1 MTYSAK
7 SLNRRRAMEHEM
19 KTIKDL
25 EKEQKR
31 IEKLIKAR
39 KSREEL
45 RKKRLE
51 DKRKK
56 NPPFTQED
64 YVNLI
69 KRLAEEPVK
78 KGAERFWAKRG
89 LTIQE
94 AHDLAEAEKRK
105 KKPPKL
111 HSIALRT
118 TLYRELQGLASD
130 QGKSVVKLTDEIMTK
145 YLNYR
150 PAWASNFDFSES
162 A

>member
-1 MTYSAK
+1 VIYSAK
-7 SLNRRRAMEHEM
+7 SLKRRRAMEHEM

-39 KSREEL
+39 EES

-69 KRLAEEPVK
+69 ERLVEDS
-78 KGAERFWAKRG
+78 KGAARFWAKRG
-89 LTIQE
+89 LTIKE

-111 HSIALRT
+111 HSIALRP
-118 TLYRELQGLASD
+118 TLYQELQGLASD

-145 YLNYR
+145 YLNFR
-150 PAWASNFDFSES
+150 PAWANNFDFSER

>member
-1 MTYSAK
+1 MIYSAK
-7 SLNRRRAMEHEM
+7 SLKRRRAMEYEM

-69 KRLAEEPVK
+69 EKLVEES
-78 KGAERFWAKRG
+78 KGAARFWAKRG
-89 LTIQE
+89 LTIKE
-94 AHDLAEAEKRK
+94 AADLAEAEKRK

-111 HSIALRT
+111 HSIALRP
-118 TLYRELQGLASD
+118 TLYRELQALASD
-130 QGKSVVKLTDEIMTK
+130 QGKSVVKLTDEIMNE
-145 YLNYR
+145 YLNFR
-150 PAWASNFDFSES
+150 PAWANNFDFSER